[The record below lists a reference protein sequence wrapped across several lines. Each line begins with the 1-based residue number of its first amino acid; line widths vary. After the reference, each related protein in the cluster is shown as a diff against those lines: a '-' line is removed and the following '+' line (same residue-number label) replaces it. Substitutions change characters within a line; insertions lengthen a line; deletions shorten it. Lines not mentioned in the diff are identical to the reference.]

1 MEGMSRD
8 MGTIQTEAEHRR
20 LFDEAMERH
29 MGKPKRPA
37 RLGGTGMN
45 GLSFDQLLAMMQA
58 GGLP

>member
-29 MGKPKRPA
+29 LGKGKRPL
-37 RLGGTGMN
+37 RTGGQAAN
-45 GLSFDQLLAMMQA
+45 GLSFEHLLAMMQA
-58 GGLP
+58 GGR